1 MKKKTYAARAEKIQ
15 PAYLRPSEAA
25 IYLSVSLST
34 IYNKKR
40 AGLIKFYKFGGS
52 TLLKVSELDAAVEKG
67 PQ

>member
-1 MKKKTYAARAEKIQ
+1 MNKKAYTAKVEKIQ